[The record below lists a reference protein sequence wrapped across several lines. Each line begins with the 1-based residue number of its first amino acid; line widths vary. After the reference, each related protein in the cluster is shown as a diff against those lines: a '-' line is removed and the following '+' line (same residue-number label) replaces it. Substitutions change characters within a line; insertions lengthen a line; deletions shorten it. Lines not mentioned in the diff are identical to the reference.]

1 MEWLRTHAL
10 ALPVLVKFAVGL
22 GLIIIVPQICRRLH
36 IPAVVGLLLSGVLFG
51 PYGLEIIGKTR
62 PIADFLG
69 ELGKILLMFMAGL
82 EIDLDL
88 FKRVQKRALTF
99 GVITTSLPLILGT
112 VVGLVFSYSVLPAI
126 VIGSLLAS
134 HTLLAASTIA
144 RLGER
149 KLEPITITYG
159 ATVFSDTSSL
169 IVFAICA
176 STFQRGFSISSLA
189 LLLVEIAI
197 FVPLILFGVSR
208 AGAVV
213 LKKLEGDESAYFA
226 VMIVVVAVASSLAQ
240 VIQLPDIV
248 GAFLSGL
255 ALNAAVKEKEA
266 KKNLEFI
273 GNSLFIPI
281 FFITTGFLIDPRA
294 LAHSLSSDLPLV
306 LSVIGALV
314 VGKFAAAEITGR
326 MYGYTRDE
334 RLTMWSLTLPQVA
347 ATLAATLVAYNTV
360 DRAGN
365 HLLDNRMLNVVLA
378 LMLST
383 SILGPVLTERF
394 APRLRKEMA
403 TPSEA
408 RDRPVSSAA

>member
-208 AGAVV
+208 AGAAV

-326 MYGYTRDE
+326 MYGYTQDE

-408 RDRPVSSAA
+408 RDHPVSSAA